1 MKSARPVLQVLG
13 LAVPL
18 SLVFSACGG
27 TEEPSPATGDGDSS
41 ASGGNGTGGISGGGG
56 NGAGGGQEGTGGAPL
71 VRVPG
76 TDGYNCN
83 PPEGTPGALQLT
95 EIGSDYTQPILVSYP
110 PNDARLFVVEQE
122 GVIKINGGGTF
133 LDITDRVIGP
143 QESNNEADERGLLGL
158 AFHPDYASN
167 GLFYVHYS
175 QSPSG
180 NTVIA
185 EYSVGA
191 SPDAANKDSERV
203 LLTVTQNHTNHNGG
217 TITFGPD
224 GYLYI
229 ALGDNGGSAE
239 DNWGGD
245 PDANG
250 QNPNTLPGSILRITP
265 NGAGGYTSPAGN
277 FPGALPEI
285 WSMGLRN
292 PYRMNFDGCTG
303 DLYIGD
309 VGQNVKEELD
319 IVHAGDAGKNFG
331 WNTKEGTTCFNQ
343 DDFDAPLS
351 TCDETGLTPPILEYD
366 NGGGAAIIGG
376 AVYRGSSIPWLRGTY
391 FYADNV
397 MNSVFSLT
405 YDTTTGTASAP
416 QNRTG
421 ELSPNFI
428 TAIQNGADGELYFVS
443 ALGSIFKLE
452 SL

>member
-1 MKSARPVLQVLG
+1 
-13 LAVPL
+13 
-18 SLVFSACGG
+18 
-27 TEEPSPATGDGDSS
+27 
-41 ASGGNGTGGISGGGG
+41 
-56 NGAGGGQEGTGGAPL
+56 

-76 TDGYNCN
+76 TDAYNCN

-95 EIGSDYTQPILVSYP
+95 EVGSGYTQPVLVTYP
-110 PNDARLFVVEQE
+110 PNDSRLFVVEQE

-133 LDITDRVIGP
+133 LDITDRALGP

-158 AFHPDYASN
+158 AFHPSYAEN

-175 QSPSG
+175 ASPSG
-180 NTVIA
+180 NTVVA

-191 SPDAANKDSERV
+191 SPDVANKDSERV
-203 LLTVTQNHTNHNGG
+203 LLTVTQNHINHNGG

-224 GYLYI
+224 GNLYI

-245 PDANG
+245 PDGNG
-250 QNPNTLPGSILRITP
+250 QNPSTLPGSILRITP
-265 NGAGGYTSPAGN
+265 NGNGGYTSPAGN

-292 PYRMNFDGCTG
+292 PYRINFDGCFG

-319 IVHAGDAGKNFG
+319 IVPAGESGKNFG
-331 WNTKEGTTCFNQ
+331 WNTKEGTTCFNR
-343 DDFDAPLS
+343 DDFNSPLAS
-351 TCDETGLTPPILEYD
+351 CDETGFTPPVLEYD
-366 NGGGAAIIGG
+366 NEGGAAIIGG
-376 AVYRGSSIPWLRGTY
+376 AVYRGAAIPWLRGTY

-397 MNSVFSLT
+397 KNSVFSIT
-405 YDTTTGTASAP
+405 YDPATGIASTP

-428 TAIQNGADGELYFVS
+428 TAIQNGSDGELYFVS
-443 ALGSIFKLE
+443 ALGSLFKLE
-452 SL
+452 AI